1 VTATDGKKTTSTYT
15 ANFDGKDYPLSGSAL
30 GADKVS
36 LKRIDARTTER
47 TDKKDGK
54 VVLTIKR
61 VVTNVAVFAD
71 PSILSSAPH
80 ISTVER
86 RGLMTLTE
94 STFDETL
101 ATTEELLLVDFWAP
115 WCGPCRAVGPVLEAL
130 ERDRAGRVKLA
141 KVNVDEEP
149 ALAGRYA
156 IRSIPT
162 ILLVK
167 NGRIVDT
174 VVGAVPRAMLDA
186 AVDRALGS

>member
-1 VTATDGKKTTSTYT
+1 
-15 ANFDGKDYPLSGSAL
+15 
-30 GADKVS
+30 
-36 LKRIDARTTER
+36 
-47 TDKKDGK
+47 
-54 VVLTIKR
+54 
-61 VVTNVAVFAD
+61 
-71 PSILSSAPH
+71 
-80 ISTVER
+80 
-86 RGLMTLTE
+86 MTLTE

-101 ATTEELLLVDFWAP
+101 ATTDELLLVDFWAP
-115 WCGPCRAVGPVLEAL
+115 WCGPCRAIAPVLDAL

-149 ALAGRYA
+149 GLAARYE

-174 VVGAVPRAMLDA
+174 VVGAVPRAMLNA